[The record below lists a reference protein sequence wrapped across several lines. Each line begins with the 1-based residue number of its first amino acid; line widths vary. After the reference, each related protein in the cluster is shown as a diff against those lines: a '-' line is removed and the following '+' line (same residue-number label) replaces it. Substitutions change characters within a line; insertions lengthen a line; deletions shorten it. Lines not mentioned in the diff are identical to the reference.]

1 MNVALE
7 LRLPQPGMIRAAP
20 LLALPDVMRELGA
33 DLAPITQSMG
43 LSSRV
48 FEDPEEPVAYQTLCA
63 LLAACCRASG
73 CPHLGLLVG
82 QRSGLEALGA
92 LGYLVQ
98 NAPDV
103 RTALDALIGHMDV
116 HDRGAAPALE
126 LHGDLALLRYDIY
139 RPDADGSGS
148 VSDAAM
154 AIGYNALL
162 RLCGPDWKP
171 LEVHFR
177 HAPSANVRPWRQFF
191 QVPVVFNAER
201 TALVFR
207 RHWLAAR
214 VPGADA
220 QLHRHFGAYV
230 ASLGKR
236 LQGNWEDKVF
246 AAIQRLVL
254 GNRCSLHELARALA
268 MHPRALERRPK
279 EGGTCFRA
287 LQNRARHV
295 MARELLRDTTG
306 DVAAIATQLGYG
318 SASAFV
324 RAFARLEGTPPAAW
338 RKATRSTAAPFDAS
352 PLRTASKG

>member
-1 MNVALE
+1 
-7 LRLPQPGMIRAAP
+7 MIRAAP

-33 DLAPITQSMG
+33 DLAPLAQAMG

-63 LLAACCRASG
+63 LLAACCRASA

-82 QRSGLEALGA
+82 QRSGLEALGG

-126 LHGDLALLRYDIY
+126 LHGDLALLRYDLY
-139 RPDADGSGS
+139 RPDAEGSGP

-154 AIGYNALL
+154 AIGYNAMR
-162 RLCGPDWKP
+162 RLCGPTWKP
-171 LEVHFR
+171 LEVHLR
-177 HAPSANVRPWRQFF
+177 HAPPANVRPWRQFF

-214 VPGADA
+214 VPDPDA
-220 QLHRHFGAYV
+220 QLHRHFEAYV
-230 ASLGKR
+230 ASLEQR
-236 LQGNWEDKVF
+236 LHGSWEDKVF
-246 AAIQRLVL
+246 AAIQRLVMES
-254 GNRCSLHELARALA
+254 RCSLQELARALA
-268 MHPRALERRPK
+268 MHPRALERRLK